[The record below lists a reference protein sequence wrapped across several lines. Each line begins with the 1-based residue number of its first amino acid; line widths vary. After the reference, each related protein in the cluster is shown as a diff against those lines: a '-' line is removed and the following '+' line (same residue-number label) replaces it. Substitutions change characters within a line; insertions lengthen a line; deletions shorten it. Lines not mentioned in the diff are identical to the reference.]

1 MTAVAHPDSKTL
13 ASIGA
18 KVRGR
23 LAAQGCARPLGTE
36 LAEIYAIDNFLSS
49 EECTHLIGLIDVL
62 AQPSMV
68 LDEEHWPD
76 YRTSCSS
83 DLHRDDACVQAI
95 EARLCNLTGIA
106 PSCSEALQGQRY
118 ACGQYFNEHCDW
130 FDTEASYW
138 PRESRCGGQRSWTAM
153 AYLNAVEE
161 GGSTDFTRMRLSVMP
176 QPGALL
182 LWNNALPDGSPNP
195 WTMHAA
201 RTVLRGTKYV
211 VTKWFRVRTWQ

>member
-1 MTAVAHPDSKTL
+1 MAALAHPDSRTL
-13 ASIGA
+13 ARIGA
-18 KVRGR
+18 KVRER
-23 LAAQGCARPLGTE
+23 LAEQHGARRLDCDQ
-36 LAEIYAIDNFLSS
+36 AEIYAVETFLSAQ
-49 EECTHLIGLIDVL
+49 ECSHLIGLIDAL

-68 LDEEHWPD
+68 LDEEHWPA

-83 DLHRDDACVQAI
+83 DLHREDSCVRTV
-95 EARLCNLTGIA
+95 EARLCALTGLA

-118 ACGQYFNEHCDW
+118 ECGQYFHEHCDW

-153 AYLNAVEE
+153 VYLNAVEE
-161 GGSTDFTRMRLSVMP
+161 GGSTDFTHMRLSVTP